1 MGTGGGVGAEGA
13 VDAGAE
19 ARGVEGEVVVV
30 VVEGER
36 GGVVGREEREWWF
49 EEKRSLKCGHCCC
62 YC

>member
-1 MGTGGGVGAEGA
+1 M
-13 VDAGAE
+13 DAGAE
-19 ARGVEGEVVVV
+19 ARGVEGEV

-36 GGVVGREEREWWF
+36 GGVVGREEREGWF